1 MDKATIIG
9 LVVAVAAIL
18 GGQVLEGGHPSS
30 LVQLAAAVIVFGG
43 TLGATMVA
51 FPGEDLS
58 RSLKM
63 GKQALTSKPSDL
75 KELVAQL
82 LDFAAVARR
91 DGVLA
96 LEGRLAEI
104 KDPFMKR
111 ALGFVV
117 DGVDSQVARSALET
131 EVDVEAEENTV
142 AAKVFEAAGGYAPTI
157 GIIGAVLGLIH
168 VMGNLD
174 DPSKL
179 GPGIAVAFVA
189 TVYGVGISNVVLIP
203 MGTKIKRKVSLER
216 DRKTLILEGVLA
228 IQDGLN
234 PRILEEKLKAFM
246 SDHARPAAAEKK

>member
-1 MDKATIIG
+1 MDKATVIG

-18 GGQVLEGGHPSS
+18 GGQALEGGHASS

-51 FPGEDLS
+51 FPGEDLQ

-63 GKQALTSKPSDL
+63 GKQALTQKKSAHKA
-75 KELVAQL
+75 LVAQL
-82 LDFAAVARR
+82 LEFAAVARR

-96 LEGRLAEI
+96 LEGKLGEL
-104 KDPFMKR
+104 KDPFMRR
-111 ALGFVV
+111 AMGFVV
-117 DGVDSQVARSALET
+117 DGVDSQVARSALEI
-131 EVDVEAEENTV
+131 EIDVEAEESTV

-203 MGTKIKRKVSLER
+203 MGTKIKRKINVER
-216 DRKTLILEGVLA
+216 ERKTMILEGVLA

-234 PRILEEKLKAFM
+234 PRILEEKLKSFTPG
-246 SDHARPAAAEKK
+246 HAPTPAEKK